1 MEVRRPSKRQGR
13 QLEVLIRWVGTEW
26 EDTWQPV
33 RKATLTRELYIQ
45 ARRMER
51 VRYGETSG
59 TQEAVRLIP
68 AVARRSAR
76 FRAEAWRK
84 RKYVVT
90 DGDEQRVEGRGKR
103 RQVVEDGSASDEAD
117 EGAEG
122 REESDGMTGEGD
134 SD

>member
-33 RKATLTRELYIQ
+33 RKATLTRDLYEQ

-51 VRYGETSG
+51 ARYGETS
-59 TQEAVRLIP
+59 TVHETARMIP
-68 AVARRSAR
+68 AEVRRSTR

-90 DGDEQRVEGRGKR
+90 EGDEQRVEGRGKR
-103 RQVVEDGSASDEAD
+103 RQIVEYDSSSDEAVED
-117 EGAEG
+117 AEG
-122 REESDGMTGEGD
+122 
-134 SD
+134 